1 MPDTSE
7 TGYKGFVL
15 QPSQQTGSYHLVSP
29 TGVTVAVFQH
39 FMGSTKPGIVS
50 LIDGLDCGQGDD
62 HATEEHAIR
71 HIVDQYERLTTTAW
85 ERFRRRISGFFS
97 HGGWGAVAAVAA
109 IIGAVAAIIA
119 ATVGILTYIN
129 TVAQ

>member
-1 MPDTSE
+1 ME
-7 TGYKGFVL
+7 
-15 QPSQQTGSYHLVSP
+15 
-29 TGVTVAVFQH
+29 
-39 FMGSTKPGIVS
+39 STKLGIVS

-109 IIGAVAAIIA
+109 IIGAVAA
-119 ATVGILTYIN
+119 TVGILTYIN